1 MRLIIPV
8 RPAGMPKLPGVHSCH
23 SRRSCRGSGATQR
36 PVPLQ
41 SKAESLIQVERTVI
55 VRRHFQLECDR
66 RGRPEG
72 PIRAQRLDQPR
83 ATAAAAPGRP
93 DVDLVD
99 GADLAPELVG
109 PERHQQGIPGRM
121 PVIVEY
127 DGTPPQRL
135 LTEPRQGRP
144 NLRRPAPAAM
154 PDPPRTTPTTSPQPP
169 HRLPEMRGA
178 NGMFRDSQRWQLWH
192 LLSSS
197 CWKRP
202 DAASNT
208 PLGLATGAAR
218 DARDHRRAGDQEKNY
233 WFPPDLLASC

>member
-1 MRLIIPV
+1 
-8 RPAGMPKLPGVHSCH
+8 MPKLPECIPGTLGVHAG
-23 SRRSCRGSGATQR
+23 RSATQR

-41 SKAESLIQVERTVI
+41 SKAESLVQVERTVI

-93 DVDLVD
+93 DVNLVD

-127 DGTPPQRL
+127 DGTPAQRL
-135 LTEPRQGRP
+135 LDGTSPGSPESA
-144 NLRRPAPAAM
+144 RPAPAAM
-154 PDPPRTTPTTSPQPP
+154 PDPPRTTPTPSPQPP
-169 HRLPEMRGA
+169 HRLQETRAA

-192 LLSSS
+192 LLSSRR
-197 CWKRP
+197 WKRP
-202 DAASNT
+202 DAASHR
-208 PLGLATGAAR
+208 PLGPATGAAR
-218 DARDHRRAGDQEKNY
+218 NARDHRRARRSGEKLG
-233 WFPPDLLASC
+233 FLLTSWPSC